1 MICNKETFEN
11 LKGCSIVDLECD
23 FCKTVFQRTKKSCYY
38 NVYRK
43 GVMNLDSKC
52 FCGKEC
58 KTSYNKQISKQKRIC
73 CDCKY
78 CGVSFESL
86 KITSRKFCSQT
97 CSAKYHNE
105 QRGLLTHKKVE
116 CSSCERSFEVCNHV
130 KRKKYKCSEC
140 IELAKQQVNIKKSST
155 EKIKNCKNCKE
166 CENLF
171 TESVFKLYCSKEC
184 KKLSTKPYRR
194 TCNHC
199 NISYRAFKSFSKFCS
214 GSCRSKSLG
223 LHEHAHNKSG
233 LSRSKI
239 ELYIEKKLME
249 DFPELE
255 IKFNDKRTIGSE
267 LDIYF
272 PTLKLGIELNG
283 IFHYIPVYGQ
293 DVLTKTQN
301 RDSQKLKKCNDLN
314 INLITINLGN
324 CGFTKSYAGRIYN
337 ELLMH
342 LKLYI

>member
-1 MICNKETFEN
+1 MICDKEAFDN
-11 LKGCSIVDLECD
+11 LKGSSIVELECD

-43 GVMNLDSKC
+43 GILNLDSKC

-58 KTSYNKQISKQKRIC
+58 KTLYDKQISKQKRIC

-105 QRGLLTHKKVE
+105 QRGPLTHKKVE
-116 CSSCERSFEVCNHV
+116 CSSCERPFEVCNHV

-140 IELAKQQVNIKKSST
+140 IELAKQKPNIKKSSS
-155 EKIKNCKNCKE
+155 EKIKNCKE
-166 CENLF
+166 CRNLF
-171 TESVFKLYCSKEC
+171 TQSAFNLYCSSEC
-184 KKLSTKPYRR
+184 KRLSCRPYRR

-199 NISYRAFKSFSKFCS
+199 NVPYRANKSISKFCS

-239 ELYIEKKLME
+239 ELYIEKKLTD
-249 DFPELE
+249 DFPKLE
-255 IKFNDKRTIGSE
+255 IKFNDKKTIGSE

-293 DVLTKTQN
+293 DVLDKTQN
-301 RDSQKLKKCNDLN
+301 RDKQKIQKCADLN
-314 INLITINLGN
+314 INLIIVDLGN
-324 CGFTKSYAGRIYN
+324 CGFTKSYACRIYN
-337 ELLMH
+337 EILTH
-342 LKLYI
+342 LKLYV